1 MNLND
6 EKEREQILKR
16 FLPAIVILVVYFTFF
31 KETFDEERKAAE
43 QQYKSMAGK
52 GITAEVLPALHK
64 RKGEIGASVSKL
76 RVEYHNVQQELDK
89 HTSQLIGSGNVNK
102 TLETLSNYFAKNQ
115 LHVTQADW
123 VDSSGSGAAALPKSF
138 NAVKLWLAT
147 SEARKSKGKEDK
159 NEPSENRLREIL
171 FYGSYKNVY
180 RAMAGFAN
188 RKFNVIPISLSMALP
203 GDDDSASKRGQ
214 LKWVLKLWI

>member
-1 MNLND
+1 MNLSD
-6 EKEREQILKR
+6 EKEREQVLKR

-43 QQYKSMAGK
+43 QQYKEMSGK

-64 RKGEIGASVSKL
+64 RKAEIGANVARL
-76 RVEYHNVQQELDK
+76 RTEYQKVQQELDK
-89 HTSQLIGSGNVNK
+89 HTLQLVGTGNVNK
-102 TLETLSNYFAKNQ
+102 TLETLSNYFANNQ
-115 LHVTQADW
+115 LHVTQEDW
-123 VDSSGSGAAALPKSF
+123 VESSGSGAATLPKSF
-138 NAVKLWLAT
+138 NAVKLWLAA
-147 SEARKSKGKEDK
+147 SEARRAKVKIAVKED
-159 NEPSENRLREIL
+159 ENRLREIL

-188 RKFNVIPISLSMALP
+188 RKFNVIPVSLSMGLP
-203 GDDDSASKRGQ
+203 GEDELSLKRGQ